1 MSALNATQFFIKFP
15 ANLRSDYDAKELIPV
30 FQRWI
35 QKDAL
40 EGVLIDVANYTHVE
54 DGPGV
59 LLIGHESNWSLDFED
74 GEPGLLYTRKREALG
89 DVETRLKDA
98 FRLSL
103 EACQLLVTEDS
114 LDKPISFNT
123 GDFIFG
129 INNRLLAPND
139 EETFADV
146 REGLGRFL
154 DWLFAGEK
162 VQLQRDQRDRS
173 RFNVRVRVA
182 GRWDVPTL
190 LKRLGASD
198 GLLN

>member
-1 MSALNATQFFIKFP
+1 MTALNATQFFIKFP
-15 ANLRSDYDAKELIPV
+15 ANLRADYDAKELIPV

-40 EGVLIDVANYTHVE
+40 EGVLIDVANYSHVQ

-59 LLIGHESNWSLDFED
+59 LLIGHESNWSLDFGD

-89 DVETRLKDA
+89 DIESRLKDA

-103 EACQLLVTEDS
+103 EACQLLATDETLKD
-114 LDKPISFNT
+114 PISFNA
-123 GDFIFG
+123 GDFVLG

-139 EETFADV
+139 DETFEDV
-146 REGLGRFL
+146 REGLTRFL
-154 DWLFAGEK
+154 NWLFLGEK
-162 VQLQRDQRDRS
+162 VQLQRDQRSRS
-173 RFNVRVRVA
+173 RFNVRVRVT
-182 GRWDVPTL
+182 GRWDIATL
-190 LKRLGASD
+190 LKRLGRSE

>member
-1 MSALNATQFFIKFP
+1 MTALNATEFFIKFP
-15 ANLRSDYDAKELIPV
+15 ANLKANYDAKELIPV

-54 DGPGV
+54 QGPGV
-59 LLIGHESNWSLDFED
+59 LLIGHEANWSLDFGD

-89 DVETRLKDA
+89 DIETRLRDA

-103 EACQLLVTEDS
+103 EACQLLTTEDS
-114 LDKPISFNT
+114 LANPISFNT
-123 GDFIFG
+123 GDFVFG

-146 REGLGRFL
+146 GEGLGRFL
-154 DWLFAGEK
+154 SWLFQGEK
-162 VQLQRDQRDRS
+162 VQLRRDQRNRS
-173 RFNVRVRVA
+173 RFNVRVLVT
-182 GRWDVPTL
+182 GRWDVETL
-190 LKRLGASD
+190 LSRLGTSE